1 MKDLR
6 NILVVI
12 DPTAKEHPA
21 LERARW
27 LAEKTRASIELF
39 ICDYDQN
46 LAAAR
51 LFDTPSLRKAHADVV
66 LRDVQRLRKLAQT
79 FNDQGIDVAIDVA
92 WDHPLHDGIIRKV
105 AKARPDLVLKDT
117 HYHQLIRRSL
127 FSNTDWN
134 VIRAC
139 PAPLMLVKPAS
150 KGAIKT
156 IIAAVD
162 PVHDRDKPAELDHRI
177 ITAAQRLAALANG
190 DLHVVHA
197 FDPAPAYAVSAD
209 AMSFPIAEPIDQVK
223 QGLKLRHTKALDA
236 LLASYAIP
244 AQRIH
249 LGEGGTREVLIASIE
264 ELHADIV
271 VMGAVARG
279 AIQRML
285 LGSTAE
291 LILDHVPCDLLI
303 IKPEPAKKRARSAK
317 KPAKKP
323 TTKKKTRRR

>member
-1 MKDLR
+1 MKNLKKML
-6 NILVVI
+6 IIV
-12 DPTAKEHPA
+12 DPTAQGHPV

-27 LAEKTRASIELF
+27 LAENTGASVELF
-39 ICDYDQN
+39 ICDYDQS
-46 LAAAR
+46 LSGER
-51 LFDTPSLRKAHADVV
+51 FFDTRSLQKARAG
-66 LRDVQRLRKLAQT
+66 LVQRDLQKLKKLAQPLE
-79 FNDQGIDVAIDVA
+79 NKGIDVSVDVA
-92 WDHPLHDGIIRKV
+92 WDRPLHEGIVRKV
-105 AKARPDLVLKDT
+105 GKARPDLVLKDT

-134 VIRAC
+134 LIRAC

-150 KGAIKT
+150 VAPIKS

-162 PVHDRDKPAELDHRI
+162 PVHDRDKPADLDHKI
-177 ITAAQRLAALANG
+177 IAAAQRLAAVANG
-190 DLHVVHA
+190 DLHIVHA
-197 FDPAPAYAVSAD
+197 FDPAPVYTVSAD
-209 AMSFPIAEPIDQVK
+209 AMSFPIAEPINLVM

-236 LLASYAIP
+236 LLKPYAIP
-244 AQRIH
+244 KERVH

-303 IKPEPAKKRARSAK
+303 IKPEPAKQRGRAA
-317 KPAKKP
+317 
-323 TTKKKTRRR
+323 TKKKRRRPKT